1 MESCQYRGYQIETRH
16 EWSSWCVSI
25 YRTHSNIPILQKPT
39 LHISAPLKDDVVAVA
54 KRSIDQVLS
63 TWPAY
68 LLSGKQENVAATSQA
83 ASATAAS

>member
-1 MESCQYRGYQIETRH
+1 MPSQEEFVHVGSLKEPETMESCQYRGYQIETRH

-25 YRTHSNIPILQKPT
+25 YRTHSNIPILPQPT

-63 TWPAY
+63 NPAGI
-68 LLSGKQENVAATSQA
+68 LA
-83 ASATAAS
+83 